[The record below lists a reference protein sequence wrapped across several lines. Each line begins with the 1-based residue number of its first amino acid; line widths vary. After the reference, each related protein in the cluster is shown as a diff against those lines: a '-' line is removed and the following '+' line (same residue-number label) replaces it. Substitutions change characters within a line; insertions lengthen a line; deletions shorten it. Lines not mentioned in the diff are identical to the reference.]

1 MPGWVNTAFN
11 EYAGRLR
18 APMQLKLTEIPMTR
32 RGKGVDTGRA
42 KAEEGKR
49 SLQAVPD
56 SANVIALD
64 ERGRSWS
71 TRDLAQQMRQW
82 QQDGDPVALMVGG
95 PDGLAP
101 AVLERA
107 RSRWS
112 LSALTLP
119 HAMVRVVVAEQI
131 YRASSL
137 LNNHP
142 YHRD

>member
-1 MPGWVNTAFN
+1 
-11 EYAGRLR
+11 
-18 APMQLKLTEIPMTR
+18 
-32 RGKGVDTGRA
+32 
-42 KAEEGKR
+42 
-49 SLQAVPD
+49 
-56 SANVIALD
+56 
-64 ERGRSWS
+64 
-71 TRDLAQQMRQW
+71 
-82 QQDGDPVALMVGG
+82 VALMVGG